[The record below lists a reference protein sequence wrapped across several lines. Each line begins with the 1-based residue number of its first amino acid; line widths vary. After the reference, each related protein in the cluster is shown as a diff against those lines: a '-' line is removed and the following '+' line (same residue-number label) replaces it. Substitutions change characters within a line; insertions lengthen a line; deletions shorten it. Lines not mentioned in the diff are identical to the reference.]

1 MSNQAQQI
9 MNAAVAGVVCLSLF
23 FFLYEGLNCEEILIS
38 FGEKKRKSKNKEED
52 VRRPT
57 CYHRLVIGCHSGLGS
72 YEGLDIGNGK
82 TLITNK
88 CGVRKEDIKVES
100 TMPSESDLQAI
111 LSGTDS
117 HMFLVFVGHCDQDG
131 NLALKNRDDGTK
143 QGPVAPHTFLSGL
156 MGCQGTLTLRL
167 YTCHS
172 HKWDSAIRE
181 FRTGEGRDHSLHL
194 TIDLTVCTQSARDE
208 ANDKAFNY
216 QMKDYHTKAV
226 GQKSKGVFGK
236 GHEDLHNDI
245 QDGV

>member
-1 MSNQAQQI
+1 MET
-9 MNAAVAGVVCLSLF
+9 AVRRV
-23 FFLYEGLNCEEILIS
+23 
-38 FGEKKRKSKNKEED
+38 ED
-52 VRRPT
+52 VRIRT
-57 CYHRLVIGCHSGLGS
+57 CYHRLVIGCHFGL
-72 YEGLDIGNGK
+72 EKFEIFDIDNGK
-82 TLITNK
+82 TLVAK
-88 CGVRKEDIKVES
+88 YCLGVLKDKVDVET
-100 TMPSESDLQAI
+100 TMPSEGDLKTNLISPQ
-111 LSGTDS
+111 S